1 MALRLN
7 NIAMKNGPFEDEFST
22 TNGDFPLRFFVHR
35 SEKKLPKISRW
46 PWNIHLNFNM
56 RYTSTQMVVAFPLAC
71 LFSRVYYSTNSYICI
86 HIYFICIVYISICTF
101 IFVCLYVHVCWD
113 ASLTLSKNHHLCY
126 TILVWEISIV
136 RGIWISMKQHLS
148 FKQSLKHGYYWSV
161 CVINLMLNM
170 LYSPLK

>member
-1 MALRLN
+1 MDHLKMNFLQQMV
-7 NIAMKNGPFEDEFST
+7 IFHY
-22 TNGDFPLRFFVHR
+22 DFCAP
-35 SEKKLPKISRW
+35 EWKKLPKISRW

-71 LFSRVYYSTNSYICI
+71 LFSRVYYSTNSCICI

-148 FKQSLKHGYYWSV
+148 FKQSL
-161 CVINLMLNM
+161 NM
-170 LYSPLK
+170 DTTDQYVLLISCWTCYTLP